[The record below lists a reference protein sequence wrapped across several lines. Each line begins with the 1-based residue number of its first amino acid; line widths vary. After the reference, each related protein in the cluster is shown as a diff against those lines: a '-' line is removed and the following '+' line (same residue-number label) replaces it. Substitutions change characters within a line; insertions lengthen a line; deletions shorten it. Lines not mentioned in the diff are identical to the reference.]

1 MARAVGGGATA
12 AAAAG
17 GDGGGGAGRPPPE
30 GIIGQAG
37 SRVGMTPARAPS
49 CYICGRRQLAAVR
62 SSCAFRA
69 ALPASRTNRRCGR
82 CVYGGECARH
92 ERRLSR
98 VRDIK
103 FLEGGTIRASRRPRC
118 HGAAQAWRARSEVPD
133 ASAGVVRGV
142 CAPWWRHHQ
151 LRRARKV
158 LARRGLVGASASHRR
173 SRRLAR
179 WAASAELSG
188 F

>member
-1 MARAVGGGATA
+1 M
-12 AAAAG
+12 
-17 GDGGGGAGRPPPE
+17 
-30 GIIGQAG
+30 
-37 SRVGMTPARAPS
+37 GMTPARAPS

-103 FLEGGTIRASRRPRC
+103 FLEGGTIRAGRRLRC
-118 HGAAQAWRARSEVPD
+118 HGAARAWRASEHEPGERQWAQRSDRPSMNAQGGTTSGSNDSTAEGLTPE
-133 ASAGVVRGV
+133 ASAPSRPSQISSLRSLIF
-142 CAPWWRHHQ
+142 APLKPFTQ
-151 LRRARKV
+151 KIFFE
-158 LARRGLVGASASHRR
+158 
-173 SRRLAR
+173 SRREI
-179 WAASAELSG
+179 SVS
-188 F
+188 

>member
-1 MARAVGGGATA
+1 MHTRWTRYDGGGKGWRLLQAATA
-12 AAAAG
+12 AGAAG

-103 FLEGGTIRASRRPRC
+103 FLEGGTIRARPAPAVSWCRA
-118 HGAAQAWRARSEVPD
+118 GVAGERARTWRASMGPTERSPVNER
-133 ASAGVVRGV
+133 AGWHDEWV
-142 CAPWWRHHQ
+142 
-151 LRRARKV
+151 
-158 LARRGLVGASASHRR
+158 
-173 SRRLAR
+173 
-179 WAASAELSG
+179 E
-188 F
+188 